1 MSDKNVLELLE
12 RIDQKLDRL
21 EGRVNQ
27 IEALASTELMNG
39 FSIFGDSIDEHFNP
53 SLESGRKNLAN
64 MDRAMTILK
73 KLGDEKTISSV
84 EVMIDNLSGLSNM
97 INQLKQA
104 EDVIS
109 ILADSFDGFF
119 AYAMKEGLD
128 IEDFS
133 RNLKK
138 FSFMMLNAFESGALT
153 DLMESGIL
161 DPSAIKTVGALGK
174 SMATSGKFKNTAG
187 PGKAIAALFDHDVQ
201 RALGFLL
208 TFATHFGRS
217 LDEQSKLH
225 NAEQLKLNKLEM

>member
-1 MSDKNVLELLE
+1 MSDKNILEFLE

-27 IEALASTELMNG
+27 LETVVSTELTNG
-39 FSIFGDSIDEHFNP
+39 FSIFSDSIDQYFNP
-53 SLESGRKNLAN
+53 SLDSGRKNLAN

-84 EVMIDNLSGLSNM
+84 EIMIDNLSGLSQM
-97 INQLKQA
+97 VNQLKQA
-104 EDVIS
+104 EDIIS

-128 IEDFS
+128 IESFS
-133 RNLKK
+133 KNLKK

-161 DPSAIKTVGALGK
+161 DPAAIKTVGALGK
-174 SMATSGKFKNTAG
+174 SMATSGKFKNGAG
-187 PGKAIAALFDHDVQ
+187 PGKAMAALFDQDIQ

-217 LDEQSKLH
+217 LDEPKSSSVGDETKLIY
-225 NAEQLKLNKLEM
+225 